1 MNDSSDRAIS
11 TFLARLEHTQA
22 DIGGTARISMADI
35 PRASWQECRDI
46 ASARGWRFH
55 TFEYESGVPYWVLTR
70 PDVKP
75 VSRRDPYFLK
85 GPALAE
91 LRAYP
96 EARAVAEQVK
106 REHGVDPLSDAAL
119 DEVRG
124 QHLTLYRKAVRYA
137 GIAAISG
144 IALLVI
150 LLFAW
155 RQLTSGGAATLIL
168 GAVSLLLLV
177 ALVGGWVAAARAQ
190 RTRRNALR
198 AFTEGYERVVA
209 AVYAKGN

>member
-1 MNDSSDRAIS
+1 M
-11 TFLARLEHTQA
+11 T
-22 DIGGTARISMADI
+22 
-35 PRASWQECRDI
+35 
-46 ASARGWRFH
+46 
-55 TFEYESGVPYWVLTR
+55 YWVLTR

-75 VSRRDPYFLK
+75 ASRRDPYFLK

-91 LRAYP
+91 LRVYP
-96 EARAVAEQVK
+96 EARAMAEQVK
-106 REHGVDPLSDAAL
+106 RERGVDPLSDAAL

-137 GIAAISG
+137 GIATVSG

-155 RQLTSGGAATLIL
+155 RQLTSGGAVTLIL
-168 GAVSLLLLV
+168 GAVSLVLLV
-177 ALVGGWVAAARAQ
+177 ALVCGWVVAARTQ
-190 RTRRNALR
+190 RTRRNAIR
-198 AFTEGYERVVA
+198 AFNEGYERVVA